1 MSSTGSQVDS
11 RRAGRLRALFRN
23 TLSGE
28 STITTS
34 QHAQLF
40 LEAIQAQDS
49 PSKCIESIV
58 SSKPG
63 LSALGSAVRANLSPS
78 SVVSHS
84 LSLLRYLSD
93 PVIKALADG
102 QILEKVLVAL
112 AEPRTYWQALV
123 NHFNN
128 RLIPEESL
136 YPFAWLCLELLSL
149 PAKSGVDV
157 VEDVEVILERNDFL
171 KAQSHDTRNLAYK
184 IKKVIQIR
192 TSPQQAG
199 GATVGG
205 PGGRHDNDHVS
216 FRQIAIYPTTDE
228 FLSKSQPFYRT
239 LREVLDTS
247 AETRAGVHIDNQF
260 RLLREDMLAELREDL
275 QVAIGSKP
283 EKGRRPALALRQ
295 LVPVGLDV
303 GGGDDAGPQS
313 RYKKCH
319 LLLQCYDGLQFLT
332 KLEPPPARKSFLKD
346 QPSLLRHQAFGVL
359 TRNKEILGF
368 AFVNR
373 DVDLLIR
380 SPPVV
385 SLQLTDS
392 EGLRKAL
399 LAFKSDTAVAVQFI
413 LVDTPVFAYEPV
425 LVGLKAIAD
434 LPLQEALVNPAA
446 EDTEVESV
454 VHPRLAPLV
463 SQLRGLAASHSF
475 ERMELVD
482 LPKCIGEQVRVD
494 ASQLE
499 SLIHALSRPLSLIQ
513 GPPGTGKSF
522 IGAQAA
528 QYLFEA
534 GMRILV
540 ISYTNH
546 ALDQFMDDLSD
557 VNIPLSSMARLGSKG
572 KCAPSTVPLLLS
584 EQKNTNGYRRSQEAW
599 AIINSLRN
607 NAQDSAGELQKAFQA
622 YRALSVTWQD
632 LSEYLE
638 FEDPRFHEALS
649 VPPEALDRSGGGG
662 GGGGGRGGWK
672 RVGKKGKRVG
682 PEYLFQRWI
691 KGEDAGVFKND
702 LPPAAGVV
710 WDIPS
715 SSRGELLEQWTSSL
729 LNEGIETLQELV
741 RQFNNTQEE
750 IDVQFSEADAH
761 TLRQKLVLGCT
772 TTGAAKYARLL
783 RAFRPDII
791 IVEEAGEILE
801 SHILTALTSS
811 VKQMVLIG
819 DHKQLRPKIN
829 NYALSV
835 EKGEGYDL
843 NRSLFER
850 LIMQGSPHTTLR
862 QQHRMAPEISLFPR
876 ELTYPDLTDGPKT
889 GNRPAIRG
897 LRDRVVF
904 LNHGKQEES
913 DGRLRDR
920 RDPGTKQSKTNL
932 FEAEMVL
939 RCIIY
944 FGQQGYSSEQ
954 MVVLT
959 PYLGQLRA
967 LRDTLHKNQHD
978 PALSEL
984 DQRELIRAGLVTEAA
999 AKIDRKPIRISTIDN
1014 YQGEESDIV
1023 IASLTRSNES
1033 ADIGF
1038 MSAPERLNVLI
1049 TRARNCLV
1057 LIGNMSTFINSK
1069 KGATT
1074 WQPFFELLKTQN
1086 HLYDGLPVRCEQHPE
1101 TTALLQKPI
1110 DFISACP
1117 DGGCN
1122 APCNVKLKCGIHS
1135 CSFRCHRV
1143 TDHSKAECNQLV
1155 DKKCERGHKAR
1166 VRCGRQ
1172 GDGCQKCIKEDQ
1184 EQERRIKRDLQLEEE
1199 RLRRQEAY
1207 TQLLNEIQAKIDHQ
1221 RLVNKI
1227 QAEEDEQKRTL
1238 EQQRADLAALK
1249 NTEARIRLQKQQ
1261 KAEAARNRLVA
1272 RQTVRPGDSSTEA
1285 AEKSDASVAGDAGG
1299 LLDSDTAEVE
1309 WKRLK
1314 KLEGAQSSSLDTL
1327 MGMIGL
1333 EEIKQEFLS
1342 IKSKIDT
1349 GLRQGISLASERF
1362 GCCMLGNPGT
1372 GKTTVARLY
1381 AKFLAELCIIPGT
1394 TFKETTGSALAN
1406 TGVSGCKQLLDDIL
1420 NDGGGVLFI
1429 DEAYQLT
1436 SGTNPG
1442 GGAVLDFLLAEVEN
1456 LTGKVVF
1463 VLAGYNKQME
1473 TFYAHNPGLPSR
1485 FPHTF
1490 KFADYTD
1497 DELLRILEGKINK
1510 KYNSA
1515 MACEGGL
1522 SGLYCRIVAR
1532 RVGRGRGKEGFGN
1545 ARAMENTLAVISR
1558 RQADRLRR
1566 ERKAGAMPDDFFL
1579 SKEDLIGPE
1588 PGEALARCG
1597 AWKKLQ
1603 ELIGLGAVKEAVK
1616 ALVDSIQQTYQRE
1629 LDEQPPIQY
1638 SLNKVFLGNPGT
1650 GKTTVAKL
1658 YGEVLVALGLLSKGE
1673 VIVRNPSD
1681 FTGSVLGE
1689 SEKLTKGILA
1699 SAAGKVLVIDEAYG
1713 LYGGSIA
1720 DIYKTAVIDTIV
1732 AEVQSVPGEDR
1743 CVLLLGYADQ
1753 METMFQH
1760 VNPGLARRFP
1770 IASGFVFDD
1779 FSDDELRKIFALKIK
1794 QQGYQATGQATDVA
1808 MDMLK
1813 LARNRPNFGNAGEI
1827 DILLDAAKARQQR
1840 RVSAEKVAAAAAR
1853 FLEAQD
1859 FDKDFDRAQR
1869 SETNVRKLFEGS
1881 VGCEETVK
1889 LLEGH
1894 QETVRTYKSLDMDP
1908 RENIPFNFLFC
1919 GPPGTGKTT
1928 TARKMGKVFYDMGF
1942 ISTAQVVECSA
1953 TDLIGQ
1959 YVGHTGPKVLNVL
1972 DKALGRVLFID
1983 EAYRL
1988 AEGHFAKEAVDELV
2002 DSVTKA
2008 KYHKKLIIILAGYK
2022 NEIDRLLSVNPGLTS
2037 RFPEVVTFRALTP
2050 DKCISLLLQ
2059 LLQEQRAVLKEKG
2072 KDFDLASLES
2082 PTAAFRHFLLT
2093 TFASL
2098 AGQKNWASARDVQQI
2113 AKGVFR
2119 TALQAR
2125 EEVARGRIVL
2135 RQETVEDHLRGVLN
2149 ERKGRCQSPSLDM
2162 PELKE
2167 ALQQMDHPRPAVKT
2181 STATE
2186 VANHAPE
2193 QQAEEEESSLE
2204 PSQAIQDP
2212 RSAQRDVGVS
2222 DEVWAQLQRDRKAE
2236 EDREDEYRKL
2246 VEESKRAQAAAREKI
2261 VKRLIEEERRRKEEA
2276 RIREKLALM
2285 GACPAGYAW
2294 IREGSGGYRCA
2305 GGSHWVSDAALG
2317 NVK

>member
-1 MSSTGSQVDS
+1 MASTASQVDS
-11 RRAGRLRALFRN
+11 RRASRLRALFRN

-28 STITTS
+28 NIITTS
-34 QHAQLF
+34 QNAQLF

-63 LSALGSAVRANLSPS
+63 LDALGSAVRANLSAS
-78 SVVSHS
+78 FVVSHS
-84 LSLLRYLSD
+84 LGFLRYLSD
-93 PVIKALADG
+93 PAIKALADG
-102 QILEKVLVAL
+102 QILEKVLVTL
-112 AEPRTYWQALV
+112 AEPRTFWQALV

-128 RLIPEESL
+128 RLVPEESL

-184 IKKVIQIR
+184 IKKVLQIR

-199 GATVGG
+199 ATAGG
-205 PGGRHDNDHVS
+205 PGGRHDNDHAS

-239 LREVLDTS
+239 LREVLDIS
-247 AETRAGVHIDNQF
+247 AETRAAVHIDNQF

-283 EKGRRPALALRQ
+283 EKGRRPALALKQ

-303 GGGDDAGPQS
+303 GGGDNASQS

-332 KLEPPPARKSFLKD
+332 NMEPPARKSFLKD

-359 TRNKEILGF
+359 TQNKEILGF
-368 AFVNR
+368 AFINR
-373 DVDLLIR
+373 DVDLLIG

-392 EGLRKAL
+392 DGLRKVL
-399 LAFKSDTAVAVQFI
+399 LALKLDTAAAVQFI

-425 LVGLKAIAD
+425 LVGLKAITD
-434 LPLQEALVNPAA
+434 LPLQDALVTPAA
-446 EDTEVESV
+446 EDAEVEPMVQS
-454 VHPRLAPLV
+454 RLAPLV
-463 SQLRGLAASHSF
+463 SRLRELAASDSI

-482 LPKCIGEQVRVD
+482 LPKCIGEQVQVD

-528 QYLFEA
+528 QYLFDA
-534 GMRILV
+534 DMRILV
-540 ISYTNH
+540 LSYTNH
-546 ALDQFMDDLSD
+546 ALDQFMDDLAG
-557 VNIPLSSMARLGSKG
+557 VNMPLSSMARLGSKG

-584 EQKNTNGYRRSQEAW
+584 EQKNTNGYRRSHEAW

-607 NAQDSAGELQKAFQA
+607 NAQDSAGELHKAFRA
-622 YRALSVTWQD
+622 YQALSVTWQD

-638 FEDPRFHEALS
+638 FEDPRFHEAFS
-649 VPPEALDRSGGGG
+649 VPPEALERG

-672 RVGKKGKRVG
+672 RVGKKGKQVG

-691 KGEDAGVFKND
+691 KGEDAGVFRND

-715 SSRGELLEQWTSSL
+715 SSRGELLERWTSSL

-741 RQFNNTQEE
+741 RQFNDTQEE
-750 IDVQFSEADAH
+750 IDVQFSEGDAH
-761 TLRQKLVLGCT
+761 TLRQKRVLGCT

-783 RAFRPDII
+783 RAFKPDVI

-811 VKQMVLIG
+811 VKQMILIG

-829 NYALSV
+829 NYGLSV

-862 QQHRMAPEISLFPR
+862 QQHRMAPEISVFPR
-876 ELTYPDLTDGPKT
+876 ALTYPDLIDGLPKT
-889 GNRPAIRG
+889 GHRPAVRG
-897 LRDRVVF
+897 LQDRVVF
-904 LNHGKQEES
+904 LNHGKLEES
-913 DGRLRDR
+913 DGRLRER
-920 RDPGTKQSKTNL
+920 RDPSTKQSKTNL

-954 MVVLT
+954 IVVLT

-967 LRDTLHKNQHD
+967 LRDTLDKNEHD
-978 PALSEL
+978 PALSDL
-984 DQRELIRAGLVTEAA
+984 DRRELIRAGLITEAA
-999 AKIDRKPIRISTIDN
+999 AKVDRKPIRISTIDN

-1074 WQPFFELLKTQN
+1074 WQPFFELLKTRN
-1086 HLYDGLPVRCEQHPE
+1086 HLYDGLPVRCEQHPD
-1101 TTALLQKPI
+1101 TTALLQEPI
-1110 DFISACP
+1110 DFLKSCP

-1122 APCNVKLKCGIHS
+1122 APCNAKLKCGIHS
-1135 CSFRCHRV
+1135 CSSRCHRV
-1143 TDHSKAECNQLV
+1143 TDHSKAECNRLI

-1184 EQERRIKRDLQLEEE
+1184 EQERRIKRNLQLEEE
-1199 RLRRQEAY
+1199 RLHRQEAY
-1207 TQLLNEIQAKIDHQ
+1207 MRQLNEIQDEIDHQ
-1221 RLVNKI
+1221 RRLTKY
-1227 QAEEDEQKRTL
+1227 QTEEDEQKKTL

-1261 KAEAARNRLVA
+1261 KAEAARKLAA
-1272 RQTVRPGDSSTEA
+1272 REAVRHGDISTKGVKKPEEA
-1285 AEKSDASVAGDAGG
+1285 
-1299 LLDSDTAEVE
+1299 E
-1309 WKRLK
+1309 WKLLK
-1314 KLEGAQSSSLDTL
+1314 NLEGAQSSSLDTL

-1342 IKSKIDT
+1342 IKSKVDT

-1406 TGVSGCKQLLDDIL
+1406 TGVSGCKKLLDDIL

-1436 SGTNPG
+1436 SGANPG

-1485 FPHTF
+1485 FPHDF

-1497 DELLRILEGKINK
+1497 DELLRILEVKVNK
-1510 KYNSA
+1510 RYNSA
-1515 MACEGGL
+1515 MVCEDGL
-1522 SGLYCRIVAR
+1522 GGLYCRIVAR
-1532 RVGRGRGKEGFGN
+1532 RVGRGRGREGFGN
-1545 ARAMENTLAVISR
+1545 ARAMENTLAVIAR
-1558 RQADRLRR
+1558 RQVDRLRR
-1566 ERKAGAMPDDFFL
+1566 ERKAGAKSDDFFL

-1588 PGEALARCG
+1588 PGEALAKCG

-1603 ELIGLGAVKEAVK
+1603 ELIGLGAVKDAVK
-1616 ALVDSIQQTYQRE
+1616 ALVDSIKQTYQRE

-1673 VIVRNPSD
+1673 VIVKNPSD

-1713 LYGGSIA
+1713 LYGGTTG

-1808 MDMLK
+1808 MEMLK

-1840 RVSAEKVAAAAAR
+1840 RVSAGKVAAAAAA

-1869 SETNVRKLFEGS
+1869 SETNVRKLFEGT
-1881 VGCEETVK
+1881 VGCEETVQ
-1889 LLEGH
+1889 LLEGY

-1942 ISTAQVVECSA
+1942 ISTAKVVECSA

-2050 DKCISLLLQ
+2050 DECIALLLQ
-2059 LLQEQRAVLKEKG
+2059 LLQEQKAVLKEKG

-2082 PTAAFRHFLLT
+2082 PTPAFRHSLLT

-2098 AGQKNWASARDVQQI
+2098 AAQGNWASARDVQQI
-2113 AKGVFR
+2113 AKAVFR

-2135 RQETVEDHLRGVLN
+2135 RQETIEEQLRGMLN
-2149 ERKGRCQSPSLDM
+2149 ERKGRGQSLILDM
-2162 PELKE
+2162 PEFDE
-2167 ALQQMDHPRPAVKT
+2167 ALQQIDHRPAVTT

-2193 QQAEEEESSLE
+2193 QQPEEEESTSD
-2204 PSQAIQDP
+2204 ANHTIQDP

-2236 EDREDEYRKL
+2236 EDREDEYRRL
-2246 VEESKRAQAAAREKI
+2246 VEECKRATAAAREKI
-2261 VKRLIEEERRRKEEA
+2261 VKRLVEEERRRKEEA
-2276 RIREKLALM
+2276 RKREKLALM
-2285 GACPAGYAW
+2285 GACPAGLAW
-2294 IREGSGGYRCA
+2294 IRQDSGGYRCT

-2317 NVK
+2317 NV